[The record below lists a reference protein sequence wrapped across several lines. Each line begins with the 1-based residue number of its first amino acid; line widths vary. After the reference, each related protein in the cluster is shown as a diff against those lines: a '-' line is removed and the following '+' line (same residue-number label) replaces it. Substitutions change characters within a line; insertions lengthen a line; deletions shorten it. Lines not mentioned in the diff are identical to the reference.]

1 MTEGASAQIS
11 FRINWVTL
19 SFSGNLEKRFLESYF
34 QDSLKQ
40 VRIALLMGLF
50 LCSIFGFLDAWLV
63 PEAKLKLWFIRYA
76 IFAPSGILI
85 FLFSFTRHFRKYM
98 QLSMALSV
106 LVTGLGIIAMILIAP
121 YPASHSYYA
130 GLLLVFIYGYNFSRL
145 RFLWA
150 SITGWLIVIAY
161 EIAAIWLS
169 PTPIPIL
176 INNNFFFLSANIMC
190 MFVCYSVEYYLRQ
203 NYIHSRSLEAEK
215 KKVTES
221 NCKLEKRV
229 HERTLQLVKSNKV
242 LKQEIVER
250 QRAENALR
258 QSEEKYRLLVENAD
272 TAIFIA
278 QNKIIKFPNP
288 RAIEMSGYSAD
299 ELPGL
304 SVLDL
309 IHPEDQNIVFG
320 GNRQKL
326 KNGFPKTCIFRII
339 NKNKEMLWAQ
349 LNTVRITW
357 EGQPATLNFLKDITE
372 QKKLEDRLQRAKKM
386 EAIGTLAGGVA
397 HDLNN
402 ILSGIVSYPE
412 LLLLDIDE
420 DSPLRKP
427 LVTIRESGQKA
438 ATIVQ
443 DLLTL
448 ARRGVCI
455 TEVINLNQVI
465 NQYLN
470 SPEHQNLIA
479 YHPNVRIETV
489 LEENML
495 NTLGSSV
502 HLSKVIMNLISNAAE
517 AMPEGGRIQISTK
530 NCYVDSPL
538 EGYNTVDEGDYVVVT
553 VSDNGMGIA
562 STDID
567 RIFEPFYS
575 KKKMGRCGTGLG
587 MAVVWGAVKDH
598 KGYIDVKSTVGT
610 GTTFK
615 LYFPVTRREL
625 AVDDRLSSIKEL
637 MGNGESILV
646 VDDVREQREIACGML
661 KKLGYQVKSVS
672 GGEAAVTFLKDN
684 KVDLMVL
691 DMIMLPG
698 IDGLETYKRSIQV
711 QPELLTIIASGYA
724 ETRRVREAQK
734 LGAGEYIK
742 KPYSLLRI
750 GQAVKNELSK
760 KSTRKNPMNSY
771 SILTVVH

>member
-1 MTEGASAQIS
+1 MTEGASALDS
-11 FRINWVTL
+11 FHINRVTL
-19 SFSGNLEKRFLESYF
+19 SFSGDLEKRFLESYF

-40 VRIALLMGLF
+40 VRIALLLGLF
-50 LCSIFGFLDAWLV
+50 FCSIFGFLDAWLV
-63 PEAKLKLWFIRYA
+63 PEAKLKLWFIRYV
-76 IFAPSGILI
+76 FLAPSGIVL
-85 FLFSFTRHFRKYM
+85 FLFTLTRYFGKYM
-98 QLSMALSV
+98 QLAMALSV
-106 LVTGLGIIAMILIAP
+106 LIAGLGIIAMIVIAP

-130 GLLLVFIYGYNFSRL
+130 GLLLVFIYGYSFTRL

-161 EIAAIWLS
+161 EISAIWLNS
-169 PTPIPIL
+169 TPLPIL
-176 INNNFFFLSANIMC
+176 INNNFFFLSGNLLG
-190 MFVCYSVEYYLRQ
+190 MFACYSMEYYVRRNFIQ
-203 NYIHSRSLEAEK
+203 SQELEMEK
-215 KKVTES
+215 QKVAGVNLE
-221 NCKLEKRV
+221 LEKRV

-250 QRAENALR
+250 QRAEKAMR
-258 QSEEKYRLLVENAD
+258 QSEEKYRILVENAD

-278 QNKIIKFPNP
+278 QNNTIKFPNP

-309 IHPEDQNIVFG
+309 IHPEDRSIVFG
-320 GNRQKL
+320 GKRQIL
-326 KNGFPKTCIFRII
+326 KEGFPKTCIFRII
-339 NKNKEMLWAQ
+339 NKNKKMLWTQ

-357 EGQPATLNFLKDITE
+357 EGQAATLNFLKDITE

-402 ILSGIVSYPE
+402 ILSGIVSYPD

-427 LVTIRESGQKA
+427 LVTMRESGQKA
-438 ATIVQ
+438 STIVQ

-455 TEVINLNQVI
+455 TEVINLNEI
-465 NQYLN
+465 IKQYLK

-479 YHPNVRIETV
+479 YHPNVGIETV
-489 LEENML
+489 LEDNVL

-517 AMPEGGRIQISTK
+517 AMPEGGHIEISTQ
-530 NCYVDSPL
+530 NRYVDRPI
-538 EGYNTVDEGDYVVVT
+538 EGYNTIDEGDYVVIT
-553 VSDNGMGIA
+553 VADNGLGIPSA
-562 STDID
+562 DIE

-598 KGYIDVKSTVGT
+598 NGYIDVKSVVGK
-610 GTTFK
+610 GTTFR

-625 AVDDRLSSIKEL
+625 AVDDRLLSIKEL

-646 VDDVREQREIACGML
+646 VDDVREQREIACGIL
-661 KKLGYQVKSVS
+661 EKLGYRVSSVP
-672 GGEAAVTFLKDN
+672 GGEAAVAFCKEN

-691 DMIMLPG
+691 DMIMHPG
-698 IDGLETYKRSIQV
+698 IDGLETYKRSIKI
-711 QPELLTIIASGYA
+711 QPGLLTIIASGYA

-742 KPYSLLRI
+742 KPYSLIRI
-750 GQAVKNELSK
+750 GQAIKNEFSK
-760 KSTRKNPMNSY
+760 TSTHNRIVPY
-771 SILTVVH
+771 SNLTVVF

>member
-1 MTEGASAQIS
+1 MAESDCLPENI
-11 FRINWVTL
+11 RINWLLL
-19 SFSGNLEKRFLESYF
+19 SFQGDIEKAFRKSYYNN
-34 QDSLKQ
+34 SLRQ
-40 VRIALLMGLF
+40 IRTALLFGIF
-50 LCSIFGFLDAWLV
+50 FYGIFGVLDAWLL
-63 PEAKLKLWFIRYA
+63 PEAKRQLWLIRYA
-76 IFAPSGILI
+76 IFIPYVFILY
-85 FLFSFTRHFRKYM
+85 LLSFSRYFKNYM
-98 QLSMALSV
+98 QISIAFGVALA
-106 LVTGLGIIAMILIAP
+106 GLCIIAMIMIAP
-121 YPASHSYYA
+121 HHKGYSYYT
-130 GLLLVFIYGYNFSRL
+130 GLLLVFIYGYSFVKL
-145 RFLWA
+145 RFWWA
-150 SITGWLIVIAY
+150 TAAGWSIVIAY

-169 PTPIPIL
+169 PTPLPIL
-176 INNNFFFLSANIMC
+176 INNNFFFLSANVMC
-190 MFVCYSVEYYLRQ
+190 MFVCYSAEYYLRQ
-203 NYIHSRSLEAEK
+203 NYKQARSLEAEK
-215 KKVTES
+215 KKVTDS
-221 NCKLEKRV
+221 NCRLEKRV
-229 HERTLQLVKSNKV
+229 HERTLQLVESNKV
-242 LKQEIVER
+242 LKQEIAER
-250 QRAENALR
+250 QRAEKALR
-258 QSEEKYRLLVENAD
+258 QSEEKYRVLVENAD

-278 QNKIIKFPNP
+278 QNNTIKFPNP
-288 RAIEMSGYSAD
+288 RAIEMSGYSAA

-309 IHPEDQNIVFG
+309 IHPDDQSIVFG
-320 GNRQKL
+320 GKRQIL
-326 KNGFPKTCIFRII
+326 KEGFPKTCIFRII
-339 NKNKEMLWAQ
+339 NKNKKMLWTQ

-357 EGQPATLNFLKDITE
+357 EGKPATLNFLKDITE

-402 ILSGIVSYPE
+402 ILSGIVSYPD

-427 LVTIRESGQKA
+427 LETMRESGQKA
-438 ATIVQ
+438 STIVQ

-455 TEVINLNQVI
+455 TEVINLNEII
-465 NQYLN
+465 NQYLK
-470 SPEHQNLIA
+470 SPEHQNMIA
-479 YHPNVRIETV
+479 YHPNVGIETV
-489 LEENML
+489 LEENVL

-517 AMPEGGRIQISTK
+517 AMPEGGRIEISTQ
-530 NCYVDSPL
+530 NRYVDHPI
-538 EGYNTVDEGDYVVVT
+538 EGYNKIDEGDYVVVT
-553 VSDNGMGIA
+553 VSDNGLGIP

-598 KGYIDVKSTVGT
+598 KGYIDVKSVVGK
-610 GTTFK
+610 GTTFR
-615 LYFPVTRREL
+615 LYFPVTQREL
-625 AVDDRLSSIKEL
+625 AVDDRLLSIKEL
-637 MGNGESILV
+637 MGKGESILV

-661 KKLGYQVKSVS
+661 KKLGYRVSSVP
-672 GGEAAVTFLKDN
+672 GGEAAIAFCKEN

-691 DMIMLPG
+691 DMIMHPG
-698 IDGLETYKRSIQV
+698 IDGLETYKRSIKI

-742 KPYSLLRI
+742 KPYSLIRI

-760 KSTRKNPMNSY
+760 TSTHNPIVPY
-771 SILTVVH
+771 SNLTVVF

>member
-1 MTEGASAQIS
+1 MTEGDSALNN

-19 SFSGNLEKRFLESYF
+19 SFSGDLEKRFLESYF

-76 IFAPSGILI
+76 IFAPYGLGIL
-85 FLFSFTRHFRKYM
+85 LFSFTRHFKKYM

-106 LVTGLGIIAMILIAP
+106 LITGMGIIAMILIAP

-130 GLLLVFIYGYNFSRL
+130 GLLLVFIYGYNFARL

-161 EIAAIWLS
+161 EFAAIWLS

-190 MFVCYSVEYYLRQ
+190 MFACYSAEYYLRQ
-203 NYIHSRSLEAEK
+203 NYIQSRSLEAEK

-229 HERTLQLVKSNKV
+229 RERTLQLVRSNKV

-258 QSEEKYRLLVENAD
+258 QSEEKYRLLIENAD
-272 TAIFIA
+272 MAIFIA
-278 QNKIIKFPNP
+278 QDKTIKFPNP
-288 RAIEMSGYSAD
+288 RAIEMSGYSAG

-309 IHPEDQNIVFG
+309 IHPEDQGIIFG
-320 GNRQKL
+320 GKRQEPKD
-326 KNGFPKTCIFRII
+326 GFPKTCIFRII

-465 NQYLN
+465 NQYLH

-479 YHPNVRIETV
+479 YHPNVGIETV

-530 NCYVDSPL
+530 NCYVDRPL
-538 EGYNTVDEGDYVVVT
+538 EGYHTVDEGDYVVVT
-553 VSDNGMGIA
+553 VSDNGLGIS

-598 KGYIDVKSTVGT
+598 KGYIDVKSTVGK
-610 GTTFK
+610 GTTFR

-672 GGEAAVTFLKDN
+672 GGEAAVAFLNDN

-691 DMIMLPG
+691 DMIMHPG
-698 IDGLETYKRSIQV
+698 IDGLETYKRSIQI

-760 KSTRKNPMNSY
+760 NSTRKNLMTSY
-771 SILTVVH
+771 SSLMVVH

>member
-1 MTEGASAQIS
+1 M
-11 FRINWVTL
+11 TL
-19 SFSGNLEKRFLESYF
+19 SFSGDLEKRFLESNF
-34 QDSLKQ
+34 KNSLKQ
-40 VRIALLMGLF
+40 VRIGFLMGLC

-76 IFAPSGILI
+76 IFAPYGIAI
-85 FLFSFTRHFRKYM
+85 FLFSFTRHFEKYM
-98 QLSMALSV
+98 QLTMAISV
-106 LVTGLGIIAMILIAP
+106 LICGLGIIAMIVIAP

-130 GLLLVFIYGYNFSRL
+130 GLLLVFIYGYSFSRL

-150 SITGWLIVIAY
+150 SIAGWLIVIAY

-169 PTPIPIL
+169 STPLPIL
-176 INNNFFFLSANIMC
+176 INNNFFFLSGNLLG
-190 MFVCYSVEYYLRQ
+190 MFAMLLHGILSATKFHTVSRYSRVEKQ
-203 NYIHSRSLEAEK
+203 KVAVVNLE
-215 KKVTES
+215 
-221 NCKLEKRV
+221 LEKRV
-229 HERTLQLVKSNKV
+229 HERTLQLVRSNKV

-258 QSEEKYRLLVENAD
+258 QSEEKYRLLIENAD

-278 QNKIIKFPNP
+278 QNKTIKFPNP

-304 SVLDL
+304 SILDL
-309 IHPEDQNIVFG
+309 IHPEDQGIIFG
-320 GNRQKL
+320 GKRQEL
-326 KNGFPKTCIFRII
+326 KDGFPKTCIFRII
-339 NKNKEMLWAQ
+339 NKNNEMLWAQ

-448 ARRGVCI
+448 ARRGIRI

-470 SPEHQNLIA
+470 SPEHKNLIA
-479 YHPNVRIETV
+479 YHPNVGIETV

-530 NCYVDSPL
+530 NCYVDRPL

-553 VSDNGMGIA
+553 VSDNGLGIS

-598 KGYIDVKSTVGT
+598 KGYIDVKSTVGK
-610 GTTFK
+610 GTTFR

-672 GGEAAVTFLKDN
+672 GGEAAVAFLNDN

-691 DMIMLPG
+691 DMIMHPG
-698 IDGLETYKRSIQV
+698 IDGLETYKRSIQI

-760 KSTRKNPMNSY
+760 NSTRKNPMTSY
-771 SILTVVH
+771 SSLTVVH